1 VTGPGTGSSA
11 GSSTGGRAR
20 GAVLAFAAAF
30 VLSVAACEGLVSAAA
45 RLLVGGSGESL
56 GATRRAF
63 ALSSAGLMACGC
75 LEGLVLLAVAVV
87 AARLEGESPGA
98 RLRLLRT
105 HVRGPARVAAVAG
118 LIGLTLGCG
127 AVATL
132 AGAPEGVMDLAASKL
147 TGLGPLGL
155 SAAIVTLA
163 VVPAIGEEAL
173 FRGYI
178 QGGLAPAIGRWP
190 AIAVTSA
197 GFGLIHVDAVQ
208 GAGAFV
214 AGLFLG
220 WTAERTGSLRLPVAA
235 HALNNVTF
243 VAVAA
248 LGAPGRLP
256 ARVEVA
262 SLAVG
267 ALVFGAST
275 LALRASTRAS

>member
-1 VTGPGTGSSA
+1 MTGAGTGA
-11 GSSTGGRAR
+11 RAR
-20 GAVLAFAAAF
+20 SAVLAFAAAF
-30 VLSVAACEGLVSAAA
+30 VLSVAACEGLVSAGAW
-45 RLLVGGSGESL
+45 LLAGGRGGSL
-56 GATRRAF
+56 GAARRDF
-63 ALSSAGLMACGC
+63 ALSTTGLMACGC
-75 LEGLVLLAVAVV
+75 IEGLVLLAVAVV

-98 RLRLLRT
+98 RLRLTPAYAGR
-105 HVRGPARVAAVAG
+105 VGGPARVAAVSG

-127 AVATL
+127 ALAGL

-147 TGLGPLGL
+147 CGLGPLKL

-163 VVPAIGEEAL
+163 VMPAVGEEAL

-178 QGGLAPAIGRWP
+178 QGGLSPAIGRWP
-190 AIAVTSA
+190 AIVLASA

-235 HALNNVTF
+235 HALNNATF
-243 VAVAA
+243 VVVSA
-248 LGAPGRLP
+248 LGAPGRMH

-262 SLAVG
+262 SLAAG

-275 LALRASTRAS
+275 LVLRASTRAS